1 MAGDLRGRRTT
12 GSHSRGIGIP
22 IRSLAVGIA
31 SSVIVGVAGAQSPP
45 GGSPPGESPPGRE
58 LYVAACAN
66 CHGSDGRGASQSQ
79 VGFSEALPD
88 FTDCSFSSRETSQDW
103 FAVVHD
109 GGPVRAFS
117 HRMPAFGAAMRDDE
131 IERVV
136 TYVRSLCD
144 DGSWPRGELNL
155 PRAMLT
161 EKAFPEDETV
171 VTMGAVTERGARAVQ
186 AALIYEKR
194 FGARNQWELVVPVA
208 RREKPG
214 GGGWSGV
221 SLGDVAVAFKRALF
235 HDLGGQRILSAGAEL
250 ILPTGDTA
258 SGAGSGEVI
267 FEPFLLAAHALPVN
281 SFVQVHA
288 GFETPVRRSAIERAA
303 YLRVAAGTTLASGFG
318 RSWSPIVELSGDRG
332 LGSGGT
338 TEWDWVPQLQVS
350 LSRRQHILASAGVR
364 LPLTGRDSR
373 PRELV
378 AYLIWDWFDGGF
390 FSGW

>member
-1 MAGDLRGRRTT
+1 MIAGDLRRKRVVQRSPGRGLRVL
-12 GSHSRGIGIP
+12 SR
-22 IRSLAVGIA
+22 SAALGIA
-31 SSVIVGVAGAQSPP
+31 CFVFVRDAGAQSR
-45 GGSPPGESPPGRE
+45 PGEPPPGRE

-66 CHGSDGRGASQSQ
+66 CHGSDGRGATPSQ

-88 FTDCSFSSRETSQDW
+88 FTDCSFSSRETAQDW

-117 HRMPAFGAAMRDDE
+117 HRMPAFGAALRDDE

-136 TYVRSLCD
+136 AYVRSLCD
-144 DGSWPRGELNL
+144 DGSWPKGELNL

-186 AALIYEKR
+186 AELIYEKR
-194 FGARNQWELVVPVA
+194 FGARNQWELVIPVA
-208 RREKPG
+208 RREKTGG

-235 HDLGGQRILSAGAEL
+235 HDLDGQRILSAGAEF

-258 SGAGSGEVI
+258 SGAGSGEAI
-267 FEPFLLAAHALPVN
+267 FEPFVLAAHALPAN
-281 SFVQVHA
+281 SFLQLHA
-288 GFETPVRRSAIERAA
+288 GLETPLRESEIQRAA
-303 YLRVAAGTTLASGFG
+303 YLRIAAGTTLASGFG
-318 RSWSPIVELSGDRG
+318 RSWSPIVELSGDRE
-332 LGSGGT
+332 LGSGAA